1 MCLKNSTCMF
11 PMAADHDPSGI
22 QLIDRISDVLEFL
35 GASPAGASLGQ
46 IAHATGLP
54 RSTIQR
60 LVRAL
65 NDRGLVVAGADGV
78 RLGPTLAR
86 LAAAPHVDVL
96 HVARPFMEA
105 AGRRCRETVDL
116 SIWRGTHV
124 LLVGQV
130 PCDQELRVISPVGSA
145 LPSHC
150 TAHGKALL
158 SAATPRE
165 LDLLMDTPLPVLT
178 PHTLSTRSAL
188 FDALSAIQLNG
199 GIAIDKE
206 EHVLGVC
213 GIGIALACPGPE
225 RYALSIAA
233 PAFRFHERQTELR
246 ASLVRCKAEIEAAM
260 SR

>member
-1 MCLKNSTCMF
+1 
-11 PMAADHDPSGI
+11 MATSNDPSGI
-22 QLIDRISDVLEFL
+22 QVIDRVSDVLEFL
-35 GASPAGASLGQ
+35 GASPSGASLGQ

-54 RSTIQR
+54 RSTVQR

-65 NDRGLVVAGADGV
+65 NDRGLVMAGAAGV

-96 HVARPFMEA
+96 RLALPSMESTA
-105 AGRRCRETVDL
+105 RRCRETVDL
-116 SIWRGTHV
+116 SIWRGSHV

-158 SAATPRE
+158 SLATPHE
-165 LDLLMDTPLPVLT
+165 LDLILSEPLNALT
-178 PHTLSTRSAL
+178 SNTLTRKEAL
-188 FDALSAIQLNG
+188 IAELAAVRRRAG
-199 GIAIDKE
+199 VAIDLE
-206 EHVLGVC
+206 EHALGVC
-213 GIGIALACPGPE
+213 GMGTALACAGPE

-233 PAFRFHERQTELR
+233 PSFRFRERQDELLT
-246 ASLVRCKAEIEAAM
+246 ALARCKAEIEGAAG
-260 SR
+260 R